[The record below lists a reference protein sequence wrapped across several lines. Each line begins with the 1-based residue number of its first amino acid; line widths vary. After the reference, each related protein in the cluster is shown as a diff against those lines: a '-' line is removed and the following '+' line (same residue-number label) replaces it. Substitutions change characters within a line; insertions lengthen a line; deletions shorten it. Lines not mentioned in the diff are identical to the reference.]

1 MNQVRLSETRGRP
14 VAVGEELDDRER
26 LRRGVEE
33 GSEVGGVEVHG
44 RVAVGR
50 ARAGATDAERPERVR
65 PARRRAEEGGEDDE
79 EARRRRRH
87 RRHRG
92 GHGSRRARISRL
104 PGRDLVIR
112 SGHLPPSVE
121 SSRLD

>member
-1 MNQVRLSETRGRP
+1 MNQVRLLEARGRP

-33 GSEVGGVEVHG
+33 GGEVGGVEVHG

-50 ARAGATDAERPERVR
+50 ARAPDAERPERVR
-65 PARRRAEEGGEDDE
+65 QARRRAEEGGEDDE
-79 EARRRRRH
+79 EARRRH
-87 RRHRG
+87 RRRRG

>member
-1 MNQVRLSETRGRP
+1 MNQVRLSEARGRP

-33 GSEVGGVEVHG
+33 GGEVGGVEVHG

-50 ARAGATDAERPERVR
+50 ARAPDAERPERVR

-79 EARRRRRH
+79 EARRRR
-87 RRHRG
+87 RG